1 MDSLLLAILI
11 PALFIASFCDF
22 YWHLIPNFITLPL
35 IVAGL
40 AINFM
45 VFGVDGFFNA
55 AKGMGIGFGIFIIFY
70 LFGAM
75 GAGDVKLVAGIGAL
89 VGGDKIALVLFFIVF
104 TGGFMAILQL
114 VITMWQRFVSPLFR
128 PQHNDEPEAVLS
140 QSTGGVKSLPLTIA
154 VSIMS
159 LKTGL
164 RKTLPYGIAI
174 SLGTLITF
182 LI

>member
-89 VGGDKIALVLFFIVF
+89 VGGDKIALVLFFYCIHRRLY
-104 TGGFMAILQL
+104 GDPAIGDYNVAEICVA
-114 VITMWQRFVSPLFR
+114 VISPT
-128 PQHNDEPEAVLS
+128 A
-140 QSTGGVKSLPLTIA
+140 
-154 VSIMS
+154 
-159 LKTGL
+159 
-164 RKTLPYGIAI
+164 
-174 SLGTLITF
+174 
-182 LI
+182 